1 MNLVYIAGPYRGADI
16 SVVRSNI
23 NAAKR
28 TGVQVIEALHAHV
41 NCCQETE
48 EELELLK
55 KGDFTRHELYGIDG
69 VPSCPDCHGKK
80 AEWFPVIPH
89 MNTAL
94 FDFQAELADIVPDS
108 YYLEGTLEQM
118 RGCKAVILTGR
129 NAIQRSVGTTSE
141 VMEANRLGIPVFTNI
156 ETFIYYITSDEY
168 FVTVNAKV
176 AETVALAAA
185 PSYDEAVTFGLWID

>member
-28 TGVQVIEALHAHV
+28 TAIRLIDQLHHQPV
-41 NCCQETE
+41 TPTQ
-48 EELELLK
+48 
-55 KGDFTRHELYGIDG
+55 
-69 VPSCPDCHGKK
+69 
-80 AEWFPVIPH
+80 WFPVIPH

-108 YYLEGTLEQM
+108 YYLQGTLEQM
-118 RGCKAVILTGR
+118 RACKAVILTGQ

-141 VMEANRLGIPVFTNI
+141 VMEANRLGIPVFTNV
-156 ETFIYYITSDEY
+156 ETFIHYITDDEY
-168 FVTVNAKV
+168 FMKVNAQV
-176 AETVALAAA
+176 ATTVALATA
-185 PSYDEAVTFGLWID
+185 PSYDEAVTFGLF